1 MKKMTKDFRLKEVLF
16 RHPELKEMIEKVYGE
31 IISTEDDPIFE
42 VSKDGK
48 NSMIVVC
55 DSTFLAIS
63 GFGFDMDRFQRFLG
77 TNDLTSVIL
86 VNPEI
91 GSEPGFDKEFSSL
104 KEISFQEMNESESE
118 KTKVVFS
125 TRQIPL
131 KRNDFYESHGHS
143 TR

>member
-1 MKKMTKDFRLKEVLF
+1 MKKMTKNFRLKEVLSK
-16 RHPELKEMIEKVYGE
+16 HPELKEMIEKVYGE

-55 DSTFLAIS
+55 DSAFLAIS
-63 GFGFDMDRFQRFLG
+63 DFGFDMDRFHRFLG
-77 TNDLTSVIL
+77 ISDLTSVIL

-91 GSEPGFDKEFSSL
+91 DNEPGFDKEFSSF
-104 KEISFQEMNESESE
+104 KEISFQEMDKSEGG
-118 KTKVVFS
+118 KTKVVFF

-131 KRNDFYESHGHS
+131 KRTDFYESHEPS

>member
-1 MKKMTKDFRLKEVLF
+1 MKKMTNNFRLKEVLF
-16 RHPELKEMIEKVYGE
+16 KHPELKEMIEKVYGE
-31 IISTEDDPIFE
+31 ITSIEDDPIFE

-63 GFGFDMDRFQRFLG
+63 DFGFDMDRFHRFLG
-77 TNDLTSVIL
+77 ISDLTSVIL

-91 GSEPGFDKEFSSL
+91 DNEPGFDKEFSSF
-104 KEISFQEMNESESE
+104 KEISFQEMDESESG
-118 KTKVVFS
+118 KTKVVFI
-125 TRQIPL
+125 TRRIPL
-131 KRNDFYESHGHS
+131 KRNDFYESHEPS